1 MRFLIQNA
9 ATPYGTQFIY
19 FHECLSRI
27 DGVETDNVSHISDEK
42 TLDSKLEN
50 NPDFIICHA
59 GSLTN
64 QIVDYCKDN
73 DNCLLCLD
81 IHGLS
86 PEELE
91 DVRSHLLMLNVFNV
105 CYLQLL
111 PAADLFLPVSDAKF
125 SIKRLIIAEND
136 CQEARDLCDVET
148 YHKGQYGKLNSEFFD
163 FDVNLVKLAS
173 LYHNYDEVCLVGS
186 TQMMSGQIFLDAMI
200 RSYKL
205 TVKITDGGRL
215 EDLFDKY
222 LEPVEADSQESLIL
236 KVKKQFIEKH
246 NCFERTAE
254 FLEEVGELDLAE
266 KVRKEGEKE

>member
-19 FHECLSRI
+19 FHECLSKI
-27 DGVETDNVSHISDEK
+27 DGVETDAISHISDEK
-42 TLDSKLEN
+42 AMDSKLEKK
-50 NPDFIICHA
+50 PDFIICHA

-64 QIVDYCKDN
+64 QIVDYCKKN
-73 DNCLLCLD
+73 ESSCLCLD

-86 PEELE
+86 HEELDE
-91 DVRSHLLMLNVFNV
+91 IRGHLQLSKFLNV

-111 PAADLFLPVSDAKF
+111 PAADMFLPVSDAKF
-125 SIKRLIIAEND
+125 SINRLIIAENE
-136 CQEARDLCDVET
+136 CQEARDLCDSDT

-186 TQMMSGQIFLDAMI
+186 TQMMSGQLFLDAI
-200 RSYKL
+200 LRSKKL
-205 TVKITDGGRL
+205 TVKITDNGRL
-215 EDLFDKY
+215 EELFDKY
-222 LEPVEADSQESLIL
+222 LEPFEANSEEELML
-236 KVKKQFIEKH
+236 KVRKQIMEKH

-254 FLEEVGELDLAE
+254 FLEIVGEKTLAE
-266 KVRKEGEKE
+266 KVRKEGERV